1 MSAPRTNRSL
11 VFLLTLAVVLVF
23 ASPAHAFGA
32 GNIASIA
39 KIEGQN
45 FRHGDIEVSS
55 QRLLVRQAHGARQ
68 IISNANLPF
77 CALCRIR
84 SKRLHS

>member
-1 MSAPRTNRSL
+1 MVLLFTL
-11 VFLLTLAVVLVF
+11 VVVLVF

-55 QRLLVRQAHGARQ
+55 YIHDRSGSAGKTS
-68 IISNANLPF
+68 SNSNLPLRG
-77 CALCRIR
+77 AV
-84 SKRLHS
+84 